1 MDYYKIIHPAT
12 GNVVNLYSTDNS
24 SVVANSTRLLLYT

>member
-1 MDYYKIIHPAT
+1 MLNKMDYYKIIHPAT

-24 SVVANSTRLLLYT
+24 SAVVSLQL